1 MQTRK
6 HFERTAS
13 LIKNFTAVTEKQRS
27 EMAHKFSNMYAEENP
42 RFDAERFIKACG
54 IVYSEVRT

>member
-1 MQTRK
+1 MLTRK

-13 LIKNFTAVTEKQRS
+13 LIRTTGINDADRLKIARE
-27 EMAHKFSNMYAEENP
+27 FSNMYAEENP

-54 IVYSEVRT
+54 FGITEVEA

>member
-1 MQTRK
+1 MQTKK

-13 LIKNFTAVTEKQRS
+13 LIKNFTAVTEEQRS

-42 RFDAERFIKACG
+42 RFDEDKFYIACG
-54 IVYSEVRT
+54 VE